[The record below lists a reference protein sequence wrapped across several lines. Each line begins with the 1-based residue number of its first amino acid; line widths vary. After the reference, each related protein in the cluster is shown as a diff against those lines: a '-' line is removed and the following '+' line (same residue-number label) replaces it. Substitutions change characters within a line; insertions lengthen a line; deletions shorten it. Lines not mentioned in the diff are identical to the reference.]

1 MGFGRWRYV
10 LPLRL
15 RSLFRSATADR
26 ELDEE
31 LRYHIERQTELNI
44 GLAVGLPL
52 AVVAMRGT
60 GTLLFGLSPT
70 SARGMVEAMSLL
82 AAAGLVAAA
91 VPAWRAAR
99 IRLDEALRCE

>member
-1 MGFGRWRYV
+1 MWFDRWRYV

-15 RSLFRSATADR
+15 RSLMRSTTADR

-31 LRYHIERQTELNI
+31 LRYH
-44 GLAVGLPL
+44 
-52 AVVAMRGT
+52 
-60 GTLLFGLSPT
+60 S
-70 SARGMVEAMSLL
+70 
-82 AAAGLVAAA
+82 